1 MPPDLIPLDARVH
14 SRVLGLRLPRSP
26 AKALS
31 DAA

>member
-14 SRVLGLRLPRSP
+14 SRVLAFRLPRSP
-26 AKALS
+26 AELLS